1 MSLVNSQKNM
11 RLKDIEAGYD
21 ACLKSEG
28 RYYLLESETCYY
40 IQKKS
45 LIDLLFTLAMRE
57 QEGWT
62 NTVIYILKA
71 ESKKDPDKV
80 LINKVIENLSG
91 LPESEFQDAYE
102 ALVRKS
108 ALASLSK
115 TDLLNLEKLRR
126 SLINKIAEERYGREG
141 YLRRLSIVLE
151 AERFPDILI
160 IIIGRIQA
168 EQEKIGDILPIINW
182 SRIKNISTYHT
193 LLGLNS
199 DSELKKKTDDLIALI
214 SVKKE
219 AGGPKRCSALPKNA

>member
-1 MSLVNSQKNM
+1 VSLVNSQKNM

-108 ALASLSK
+108 A
-115 TDLLNLEKLRR
+115 R
-126 SLINKIAEERYGREG
+126 IA
-141 YLRRLSIVLE
+141 
-151 AERFPDILI
+151 F
-160 IIIGRIQA
+160 
-168 EQEKIGDILPIINW
+168 
-182 SRIKNISTYHT
+182 KNRPS
-193 LLGLNS
+193 
-199 DSELKKKTDDLIALI
+199 
-214 SVKKE
+214 
-219 AGGPKRCSALPKNA
+219 